1 MKLNGSLLLVAAMVL
16 GSFGGL
22 GCKSSEKTIKDT
34 GNEAPQ
40 ANADKATPEDNPE
53 AAAVSEE
60 SADTHDSPA
69 GIEKDLRV
77 SAWIVDRAPPAVRVE
92 ERGVAPY
99 SGWWYR
105 QGYYGW
111 GGRDYAWY
119 PGRWYAPRAGYA
131 YYGPTWHRWGSRWAY
146 RPGRW
151 YRR

>member
-16 GSFGGL
+16 GSVGGV
-22 GCKSSEKTIKDT
+22 GCKSHDKISDK
-34 GNEAPQ
+34 GNNAAPAEAQ
-40 ANADKATPEDNPE
+40 ATPEDNPE

-60 SADTHDSPA
+60 SGDTHDSPA

-77 SAWIVDRAPPAVRVE
+77 SMWVVDRAPPALRVE

-99 SGWWYR
+99 AGYWYR
-105 QGYYGW
+105 NGYYGW
-111 GGRDYAWY
+111 GGRDYVWY
-119 PGRWYAPRAGYA
+119 PGRWYAPRAGYR

-151 YRR
+151 YR